1 MAELRL
7 VALSQKSSDNDMLE
21 AIRFACNEANRD
33 YYVGKCMISDTMQDP
48 MLYAEIIYLLNILAE
63 KEIPE
68 GYITKQIFLEGIIKS
83 LQDKLPKNLV
93 AFHEE
98 RFKAIQREDEDQLG
112 KWKEKLPKDAHP
124 FNALVKVFEDKNGIR
139 RRRQSKR

>member
-7 VALSQKSSDNDMLE
+7 VALSQKSSDTHMLE
-21 AIRFACNEANRD
+21 SIRFACNEANRD

-48 MLYAEIIYLLNILAE
+48 ILYAEIIYLLNVLAE
-63 KEIPE
+63 KELPE
-68 GYITKQIFLEGIIKS
+68 GFMTKRIFLESIIKL
-83 LQDKLPKNLV
+83 LQDKLPKSKV
-93 AFHEE
+93 AFYED
-98 RFKAIQREDEDQLG
+98 RFKAIKREDEEQLD
-112 KWKEKLPKDAHP
+112 KWKRKLPKDEHP